1 MNLDERNL
9 KANDGDA
16 EDLQVTAA
24 LRNFRES
31 VHGWSEQEFS
41 KTRTSRVIA
50 PHGFWVRMR
59 GPVAG
64 WALGCVVAMTAVTVA
79 VTVPVTV
86 HRQHKIAEER
96 IAQQEQIR
104 LADEKAKLEAAN
116 SMTDEELLSH
126 VDSDIAQATPDAMEP
141 LASMMRDTN
150 RK

>member
-1 MNLDERNL
+1 MNLDERKL

-16 EDLQVTAA
+16 EDLEVTSA
-24 LRNFRES
+24 LRHFRES

-41 KTRTSRVIA
+41 KTRISRVIA
-50 PHGFWVRMR
+50 PQGFRLWMR

-64 WALGCVVAMTAVTVA
+64 WALGCVVAMTAVTV
-79 VTVPVTV
+79 PVTV
-86 HRQHKIAEER
+86 HRQHKLAEER
-96 IAQQEQIR
+96 IAQQEQVR